1 MSALSIQPPFPIFT
15 ETDGQPLENGYIWLG
30 TINLNPIVN
39 PISAYWDAAL
49 TIAAVQPI
57 RTLNGYPVYLGTPAR
72 IYVNSDYSIQVQ
84 NRNGSVV
91 YSAPAATERYG
102 GIINASD
109 VVYDPA
115 GTGAVATTVQT
126 KLRESV
132 SVKDFGAVGDG
143 TTNDTAA
150 IQLAINAAPMFLDLV
165 GKTYRVTVKLIFSVA
180 GMTIKNGTLKFDGPI
195 TDRLANVTAANV
207 AFENVIFD
215 GNSKQPRS
223 ALVYVDASVDRPK
236 FLNCTFKNLTCVNN
250 GTSVLNQTYGLLINP
265 YAVTNFLVSNC
276 LFKDLVK
283 YNDGINGTP
292 TATATVGLGFIGGI
306 CFLPED
312 MSEPT
317 AAQPTPTSG
326 IVEGCTFDNIQTILA
341 AALSIGNQADF
352 NDADAIRTYGY
363 TGGAERLDVHV
374 ADCIFRNVSKR
385 AFKFRAAGSVAHDC
399 EVYADGMQY
408 GMIVPIDVTSN
419 AKVYNIKVY
428 ASVSKPVQSGVQW
441 SIGPDYNQETLV
453 QGIFISHCIV
463 GVGFFSDPTN
473 QPLRNLVL
481 RDIFINQAS
490 AGGIRQG
497 TPLPSTQENIV
508 IENVQI
514 FGSGN
519 NCTGITITGA
529 NDVTGGIQMNNVL
542 VVNGSIDIGGVN
554 NSISNLEVEITS
566 SAYAGE
572 TTSQSLF
579 RVGQNGYGGY
589 QHVENFFVNA
599 WNLNTSFLNGSR
611 LNLGNFIGDNATWE
625 NIRIKVPD
633 ALTTSYSHGEFYGN
647 DWCVDGFTY
656 DGPGYI
662 FVGTSLASVRWAM
675 KNCVRLGNGASIR
688 EFLYTSNAGTGNG
701 LFENVTDFRPTT
713 NFTIN
718 INNGLGVGN
727 RFIATN
733 VASKTSNATIVQ
745 NGGLATVVNAIN
757 FP

>member
-1 MSALSIQPPFPIFT
+1 MANSKISQLPVAASLASADVVAVVQGGVTKQAALS
-15 ETDGQPLENGYIWLG
+15 
-30 TINLNPIVN
+30 
-39 PISAYWDAAL
+39 L
-49 TIAAVQPI
+49 TP
-57 RTLNGYPVYLGTPAR
+57 YL
-72 IYVNSDYSIQVQ
+72 
-84 NRNGSVV
+84 
-91 YSAPAATERYG
+91 
-102 GIINASD
+102 
-109 VVYDPA
+109 PA

-132 SVKDFGAVGDG
+132 SVKDFGAAGDG

-150 IQLAINAAPMFLDLV
+150 IQLAIDAAPMFLDLV
-165 GKTYRVTVKLIFSVA
+165 GKTYRVTAKLIFSVA

-250 GTSVLNQTYGLLINP
+250 GTSVLNQTYALLINP

-283 YNDGINGTP
+283 YNDGVNGTP

-312 MSEPT
+312 LTEPT

-341 AALSIGNQADF
+341 AALSIGDQAGF

-419 AKVYNIKVY
+419 AKVHNIKVF
-428 ASVSKPVQSGVQW
+428 ASAAKPVQSGVQW
-441 SIGPDYNQETLV
+441 SIGPDYNRETLV

-481 RDIFINQAS
+481 RDIFINQVS
-490 AGGIRQG
+490 VGGIRQG

-542 VVNGSIDIGGVN
+542 VVNGSIAIAGIN
-554 NSISNLEVEITS
+554 NSISNVEVEINS

-572 TTSQSLF
+572 TTSQYLF
-579 RVGQNGYGGY
+579 RIGVNGYGGY
-589 QHVENFFVNA
+589 QDVQNVFINA
-599 WNLNTSFLNGSR
+599 YNLNTGYVNATR
-611 LNLGNFIGDNATWE
+611 TILGVFIGDNANWK

-633 ALTTSYSHGEFYGN
+633 GLSQSYPHCEFYGN
-647 DWCVDGFTY
+647 NWNLDGYTY
-656 DGPGYI
+656 DGPGYT
-662 FVGTSLASVRWAM
+662 FVGTTVASTRWAM
-675 KNCVRLGNGASIR
+675 KNCVRLGSGASTS
-688 EFLYTSNAGTGNG
+688 EFIYTSNANTGNG
-701 LFENVTDFRPTT
+701 LFENITDFRPTT
-713 NFTIN
+713 APTIR

-727 RFIATN
+727 RFIVTN
-733 VASKTSNATIVQ
+733 VATKSTNGTLVA